1 MGDMFVL
8 ISEPSAN
15 LNKKK
20 IAPINV
26 VGITNV
32 QQC

>member
-1 MGDMFVL
+1 MGDLFVS
-8 ISEPSAN
+8 ISEPFAS
-15 LNKKK
+15 LNNKK

-32 QQC
+32 